1 MLGEEE
7 GLFRD
12 LTGRSSGWWSDGFDR
27 AVSSGSSSDLSSDE
41 RILAQEKPKERRRID
56 VAADDE
62 APITFYRADE
72 GGEMVP

>member
-12 LTGRSSGWWSDGFDR
+12 LTGRSSGWRSDGFDR

-41 RILAQEKPKERRRID
+41 REFLRKRNPKK
-56 VAADDE
+56 
-62 APITFYRADE
+62 
-72 GGEMVP
+72 GGELM